1 VGRAAGAGEGVRAVG
16 VPKQMPEVGAGNI
29 KGGGFAFYRG
39 IQVPRYRG
47 YTMSERLKAPLPYP
61 GGKSTIADEVWRRLG
76 DTPNYVEAF
85 MGSAAVLLARPH
97 DLDGKTEPSGSASGL
112 ARIA

>member
-1 VGRAAGAGEGVRAVG
+1 VRAVG
-16 VPKQMPEVGAGNI
+16 VPKQMPMVAISGYGQEV
-29 KGGGFAFYRG
+29 KG
-39 IQVPRYRG
+39 IQAYRNRKH